1 MAKPAIMDRNVILNS
16 IALMHIN
23 KRGGQ
28 MLADFETALK
38 NSGENKTVE
47 QLLEMSVS
55 EFIQTN
61 ANEAMHTGNTGYG
74 AEFVESVV
82 LSRELIDRMTDEE
95 SLMSH
100 VVIHRMN
107 GKTVDV
113 PVKGARTRMT
123 GQSEST
129 TYPGTSPAVPTSQV
143 KKAGTA
149 KITLVAKLLRIT
161 VYISDELVED
171 SVIGIAE
178 YVMSELV
185 AAYERSMHEIIING
199 DTDTGANTNINI
211 IDGNTSALPDGANT
225 DLLQADG
232 LRKYAIDN
240 SLTVNAGT
248 NLALS
253 NIRSARALMGIKGL
267 NPKNLR
273 LVVDQSS
280 YFKLLNLSQAETI
293 EKFGDAATVKDGV
306 IAAIDGIKVIPRE
319 ELLKAQADGTQSA
332 TGSNNTLG
340 SMVLYHVPSAHVGI
354 RRDFTT
360 EESRWAENGETGI
373 TGSTR
378 IAFEIDDT
386 QNTTQASKPV
396 ALIRNI

>member
-143 KKAGTA
+143 KR
-149 KITLVAKLLRIT
+149 LVLLR
-161 VYISDELVED
+161 S
-171 SVIGIAE
+171 
-178 YVMSELV
+178 
-185 AAYERSMHEIIING
+185 
-199 DTDTGANTNINI
+199 
-211 IDGNTSALPDGANT
+211 
-225 DLLQADG
+225 LL
-232 LRKYAIDN
+232 
-240 SLTVNAGT
+240 
-248 NLALS
+248 
-253 NIRSARALMGIKGL
+253 
-267 NPKNLR
+267 
-273 LVVDQSS
+273 
-280 YFKLLNLSQAETI
+280 
-293 EKFGDAATVKDGV
+293 
-306 IAAIDGIKVIPRE
+306 
-319 ELLKAQADGTQSA
+319 
-332 TGSNNTLG
+332 
-340 SMVLYHVPSAHVGI
+340 
-354 RRDFTT
+354 
-360 EESRWAENGETGI
+360 
-373 TGSTR
+373 
-378 IAFEIDDT
+378 
-386 QNTTQASKPV
+386 
-396 ALIRNI
+396 